1 MLYQLPNGKVIYM
14 SVEEFLSLSDQELHD
29 LAHSGYGEEPSYNS
43 SFAKSST
50 KKGKDTEKK
59 SDPNY
64 IEKAS
69 DLDYTPESDETDT
82 KGPVDYNNLD
92 D

>member
-14 SVEEFLSLSDQELHD
+14 SVEEFLSLSDQDLHE
-29 LAHSGYGEEPSYNS
+29 LAHSGYGEEPSYS
-43 SFAKSST
+43 TSFAKSSS
-50 KKGKDTEKK
+50 KKKKD
-59 SDPNY
+59 DPNH

-82 KGPVDYNNLD
+82 KGPVDYNNLED
-92 D
+92 